1 MKKLGIMISAAVL
14 LFSQTTASAQD
25 DDKKTLRDMAE
36 ETADALAR
44 QLNLDDAQIYR
55 VDSTFMHDYT
65 QMTIELE
72 QLKRSKASN
81 PELYMRVSDKWAN
94 TIDST
99 FQLLFTPEQWKK
111 YMKTDFGREKRARD
125 KRIAKRKKADEA
137 AGN

>member
-1 MKKLGIMISAAVL
+1 MKRIVFVLSAAAVL
-14 LFSQTTASAQD
+14 LSPVTVSAQD
-25 DDKKTLRDMAE
+25 DGNKTLRDMAE

-55 VDSTFMHDYT
+55 VDSTLMHDYT
-65 QMTIELE
+65 QMTVELE

-81 PELYMRVSDKWAN
+81 SELYIRVSDKWAC

-99 FQLLFTPEQWKK
+99 FQKLFTPEQWKK

-125 KRIAKRKKADEA
+125 KRIAKRLKEDA
-137 AGN
+137 AAEK